1 MSWMDGVNDVL
12 QKYRGAPVA
21 APPQKV
27 SADFD
32 SVAQAAPPETLAGG
46 LAAAFRSPTTPDFPQ
61 MIAQLFGQSNGA
73 QQAGILNHL
82 MQSAGAAGLSGGAL
96 AGLSQLLPSQ
106 GSSVTPQQAQQVS
119 PEAVQKLAQQ
129 VQERDPSILDKAS
142 EFYAQHPSL
151 VKGLGAVAL
160 AAVMSHVSRKN

>member
-1 MSWMDGVNDVL
+1 MSWMDGLNDVL
-12 QKYRGAPVA
+12 QQYRGAPVS

-32 SVAQAAPPETLAGG
+32 NVAQAAPPATLANG

-82 MQSAGAAGLSGGAL
+82 MQSAAAAGLAV
-96 AGLSQLLPSQ
+96 PPQ
-106 GSSVTPQQAQQVS
+106 GSSLTPQQAQQVS

-129 VQERDPSILDKAS
+129 VEARDPSIIDKAS
-142 EFYAQHPSL
+142 EFYAQHPTL
-151 VKGLGAVAL
+151 MKGLGAVAL
-160 AAVMSHVSRKN
+160 AVVMSHVSRRN

>member
-1 MSWMDGVNDVL
+1 MSWMDGVSDVL
-12 QKYRGAPVA
+12 QQYRGGPVS

-32 SVAQAAPPETLAGG
+32 NVAQAAPPATLANG

-61 MIAQLFGQSNGA
+61 MIAQLFGQSNGT

-82 MQSAGAAGLSGGAL
+82 M
-96 AGLSQLLPSQ
+96 PSQ
-106 GSSVTPQQAQQVS
+106 GSPVTPQQAQQVS

-129 VQERDPSILDKAS
+129 VEERDPSIVDKAS
-142 EFYAQHPSL
+142 EFYAQHPTL

-160 AAVMSHVSRKN
+160 AVVMSHLSRRN